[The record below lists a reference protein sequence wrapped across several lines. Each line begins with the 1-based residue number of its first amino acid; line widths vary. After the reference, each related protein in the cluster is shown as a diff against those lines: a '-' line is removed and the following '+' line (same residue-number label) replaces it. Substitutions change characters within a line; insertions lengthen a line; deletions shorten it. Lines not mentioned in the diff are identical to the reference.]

1 MPSEEDKRVHSAATL
16 QALPLPVTEGIPSGA
31 RRIGFLALLLVVP
44 AALAGAAVGG
54 LWGAGSVVVGGLI
67 SLLNFWVLSR
77 LVVMTTSPDD
87 LSTGKLVFQLMS
99 KLGVLGLLIGG
110 AVFGLGLDPVGLVLG
125 LGVTVAAVP
134 LNLFSDWMAAR

>member
-1 MPSEEDKRVHSAATL
+1 MPSEEDERVHSAATL
-16 QALPLPVTEGIPSGA
+16 QALPEPVTEGIPSGA
-31 RRIGFLALLLVVP
+31 RRIGFLAALLVVP

-54 LWGAGSVVVGGLI
+54 LPVAGSIVAGGFI

-77 LVVMTTSPDD
+77 LVVVTTSPDD
-87 LSTGKLVFQLMS
+87 LSTSKLVFQLMS
-99 KLGVLGLLIGG
+99 KLGVLGVLLGG

-125 LGVTVAAVP
+125 LGVTIAAVP

>member
-1 MPSEEDKRVHSAATL
+1 MHSAATL
-16 QALPLPVTEGIPSGA
+16 QALPRPVTEGIPVGA